1 MIRSAYIR
9 ISQTLAQHSV
19 VGLSLM
25 HGVGVLGMISPL
37 QEHFRL
43 LTPVNLLICGLLLLL
58 NHREI
63 NRTLFTFAT
72 FVFVFGFAVEYLGVN
87 FGLLFGDY
95 HYGKTLGPKLC
106 NVPIIIGLNWLLI
119 IYCVATLTDS
129 LKLPVAAKVLLGAV
143 LAVFIDWLI
152 EPVAMH
158 YDFWA
163 WADNFVP
170 LQNYLGWFFT
180 SLVMMIAYHL
190 LQVKADNR
198 IALPYYFI
206 QLVFFLLLNVY
217 LQVH

>member
-1 MIRSAYIR
+1 
-9 ISQTLAQHSV
+9 
-19 VGLSLM
+19 
-25 HGVGVLGMISPL
+25 
-37 QEHFRL
+37 
-43 LTPVNLLICGLLLLL
+43 
-58 NHREI
+58 
-63 NRTLFTFAT
+63 
-72 FVFVFGFAVEYLGVN
+72 
-87 FGLLFGDY
+87 
-95 HYGKTLGPKLC
+95 
-106 NVPIIIGLNWLLI
+106 
-119 IYCVATLTDS
+119 VATLTDS